1 MSNYS
6 KIIEEDCAHIIK
18 RVGSSLDCL
27 KNKSL
32 LITGANGFLCSYFV
46 DVINKWNK
54 SLEPS
59 NRCFVHAIDN
69 FSSSKKTRLKHLINE
84 NEIKFYNTDV
94 SKSVNINDVDYIIHG
109 ASIASPSIYRIYPLE
124 TLDANV
130 AGTRNVLKLA
140 ILKKVTN
147 VVIMSS
153 SEVYGDPDNN
163 NIPTNEQYNGNVSCE
178 GPRACYDESK
188 RIAET
193 LAYVYKTKY
202 KLAVNTIRPFNVFGP
217 GQNLDDKRLVPDCI
231 KSVLNNSDIEIFSD
245 GKSTRSF
252 CYVSDAVSAILL
264 LLLKQPKEFLAF
276 NVGNDEIE
284 ITMKE
289 LADLV
294 LEVGKRVIKSN
305 TNKVIF
311 KKSFDVHYN
320 TDSPKRRSPDLSR
333 IKSTITW
340 NPIVSLEKGIER
352 TIKSYL

>member
-6 KIIEEDCAHIIK
+6 KIIEEDCGEIIK
-18 RVGSSLDCL
+18 RVGIALDSL

-46 DVINKWNK
+46 DVINQWNK
-54 SLEPS
+54 SNESS
-59 NRCFVHAIDN
+59 NRCVVHAVDN
-69 FSSSKKTRLKHLINE
+69 FSSSKKTRLSHLIDE
-84 NEIKFYNTDV
+84 NEIKLYNYDI
-94 SKSVNINDVDYIIHG
+94 SKSINIENVDYIIHG

-130 AGTRNVLKLA
+130 TGTRNVLNLA
-140 ILKKVTN
+140 TLKNVTN
-147 VVIMSS
+147 VIIMSS
-153 SEVYGDPDNN
+153 SEIYGDPDDN

-193 LAYVYKTKY
+193 LAYVYKTKH
-202 KLAVNTIRPFNVFGP
+202 KLSVNTIRPFNVFGP
-217 GQNLDDKRLVPDCI
+217 GQNLDDKRVVPDCI

-252 CYVSDAVSAILL
+252 CYISDAVSAILL
-264 LLLKQPKEFLAF
+264 LLLKQPTDYLAF

-294 LEVGKRVIKSN
+294 VKVGKRVITSN

-333 IKSTITW
+333 IKSTTQW
-340 NPIVSLEKGIER
+340 KPIVNLEQGIER

>member
-6 KIIEEDCAHIIK
+6 KIIEEDCNEIIK
-18 RVGSSLDCL
+18 RVGSTLGFL

-32 LITGANGFLCSYFV
+32 LVTGANGFLCSYFV
-46 DVINKWNK
+46 DVINQWNK
-54 SLEPS
+54 SHETS
-59 NRCFVHAIDN
+59 NRCLVHAVDN
-69 FSSSKKTRLKHLINE
+69 FSSSKKTRLSHLMNE
-84 NEIKFYNTDV
+84 DEIKFYNYDV
-94 SKSVNINDVDYIIHG
+94 SKSINIDNVDYIIHG
-109 ASIASPSIYRIYPLE
+109 ASIASPSLYRIYPLE

-130 AGTRNVLKLA
+130 AGTRNILNLA
-140 ILKKVTN
+140 MLKKVTN
-147 VVIMSS
+147 VIIMSS
-153 SEVYGDPDNN
+153 SEVYGDPDDN

-193 LAYVYKTKY
+193 LAYVYKTKH
-202 KLAVNTIRPFNVFGP
+202 KLSVNTIRPFNVFGP

-264 LLLKQPKEFLAF
+264 LLLKQPEDFLAF

-294 LEVGKRVIKSN
+294 VKVGKKVIKSS
-305 TNKVIF
+305 TSKVIF

-333 IKSTITW
+333 IKSITPW
-340 NPIVSLEKGIER
+340 KPIVNLEQGIER

>member
-6 KIIEEDCAHIIK
+6 KIIEEDCIEIIK
-18 RVGSSLDCL
+18 RVGTSFDYL
-27 KNKSL
+27 KNKNL

-46 DVINKWNK
+46 DVINQWNK

-59 NRCFVHAIDN
+59 NRCLVHAMDN
-69 FSSSKKTRLKHLINE
+69 FSSSKKTRLRHLVNE
-84 NEIKFYNTDV
+84 NEIKLYNLDV
-94 SKSVNINDVDYIIHG
+94 TKSINIDDVDYIIHG
-109 ASIASPSIYRIYPLE
+109 ASIASPSIYRIHPLE

-130 AGTRNVLKLA
+130 VGTRNVLNLA
-140 ILKKVTN
+140 RLKNVIN

-153 SEVYGDPDNN
+153 SEVYGDPDDN

-193 LAYVYKTKY
+193 LAYIYKTKH
-202 KLAVNTIRPFNVFGP
+202 KLSVNTIRPFNVFGP

-264 LLLKQPKEFLAF
+264 LLLKQPKDFLAF

-294 LEVGKRVIKSN
+294 VKVGKRVIESN
-305 TNKVIF
+305 TSKVIF

-333 IKSTITW
+333 VKSATTW
-340 NPIVSLEKGIER
+340 NPIVSLEQGIER
-352 TIKSYL
+352 TIRSYL

>member
-6 KIIEEDCAHIIK
+6 KIIEDDCAQIIN
-18 RVGSSLDCL
+18 RVGGSLDCL

-46 DVINKWNK
+46 DVINQWNK

-59 NRCFVHAIDN
+59 NRCFVHAMDN
-69 FSSSKKTRLKHLINE
+69 FSSSKQTRLKHLMNE
-84 NEIKFYNTDV
+84 NEIKFYKTDV
-94 SKSVNINDVDYIIHG
+94 SKSVNIDDVDYIIHG

-130 AGTRNVLKLA
+130 FGTRNVLKLA
-140 ILKKVTN
+140 ILKNVTN

-163 NIPTNEQYNGNVSCE
+163 NIPTNEQFNGNVSCE

-252 CYVSDAVSAILL
+252 CYVSDAVCAILL
-264 LLLKQPKEFLAF
+264 LLLKQPEEFLAF

-284 ITMKE
+284 ITMKD
-289 LADLV
+289 LADQV
-294 LEVGKRVIKSN
+294 LKVGKRVIKSN
-305 TNKVIF
+305 TSRVIF
-311 KKSFDVHYN
+311 KKSFDVNYN

-340 NPIVSLEKGIER
+340 NPVVSLEQGIER